1 MPVAAWPGTGKT
13 TALAAAREAWEAA
26 GHPVIGVATART
38 ASGELSDAGVPATSI
53 AALLHRA
60 ERWRSNGLGL
70 DRGTVI
76 VVDEAN
82 TTATPDL
89 EALRCLAVECGGKLV
104 AIGDPRQIGA
114 VGPGGAYAHLTR
126 VMEPSTLEVIRR
138 QHREPDRRVVA
149 LVHEGRGSEALDLL
163 RSEGRLI
170 VGDDLRTTLDGLLV
184 DWHRDFA
191 SGADAVMIA
200 RRNRDVS
207 YLNDQARELRA
218 AEGALGQA
226 ELLVGERAFAAGD
239 RVQTRVNAPGI
250 DNRERWDVLAVDA
263 AARTVELRR
272 VGGDRREVVLGPAYL
287 DRRTPDGDPAL
298 QHAYALTKFG
308 AESKTFDRAY
318 PLLDAGASMEEE
330 LVALSRGREVA
341 NVYAVAA
348 IELLDPELGPGR
360 REVSDELHDIRAAIE
375 REGADYPAAE
385 VALRKRIEALSEG
398 ELARR
403 RTELAGAGRE
413 VDPAQARRERLGR
426 EIERGEQALGRM
438 RGEREALEAMRQPP
452 AHELARVRAA
462 EASTAE
468 ALARRREQLA
478 RLPEVA
484 PKPERRQLD
493 PAQRLEAP

>member
-1 MPVAAWPGTGKT
+1 MRPTPPRPPTWRRF
-13 TALAAAREAWEAA
+13 AR
-26 GHPVIGVATART
+26 
-38 ASGELSDAGVPATSI
+38 
-53 AALLHRA
+53 
-60 ERWRSNGLGL
+60 
-70 DRGTVI
+70 
-76 VVDEAN
+76 
-82 TTATPDL
+82 
-89 EALRCLAVECGGKLV
+89 LAVECGGKLV
-104 AIGDPRQIGA
+104 VIGDPRQIGA
-114 VGPGGAYAHLTR
+114 VGPGGAYGHLTR

-318 PLLDAGASMEEE
+318 PLARRRRLDGGGAGRPQPRP
-330 LVALSRGREVA
+330 RGRER
-341 NVYAVAA
+341 
-348 IELLDPELGPGR
+348 LR
-360 REVSDELHDIRAAIE
+360 RRRDRAA
-375 REGADYPAAE
+375 RPRARPRPARG
-385 VALRKRIEALSEG
+385 LR
-398 ELARR
+398 
-403 RTELAGAGRE
+403 
-413 VDPAQARRERLGR
+413 
-426 EIERGEQALGRM
+426 
-438 RGEREALEAMRQPP
+438 
-452 AHELARVRAA
+452 
-462 EASTAE
+462 
-468 ALARRREQLA
+468 
-478 RLPEVA
+478 
-484 PKPERRQLD
+484 
-493 PAQRLEAP
+493 